1 MSGLD
6 PRTDS
11 MLRRMPRLYGNLI
24 CEGSVKRGE
33 RVGRKEKS
41 AYLSYFATANEGGYF
56 IFLPSFDG
64 RAIPHKTIKVV

>member
-24 CEGSVKRGE
+24 YEGSVKRGE
-33 RVGRKEKS
+33 KGKKS

-56 IFLPSFDG
+56 ILLPSFDG